1 MDKRDYYEVLG
12 VSRNASEKEIKSA
25 YRKLAKKYHPDS
37 NQGNQDAENKFKEA
51 SEAYSVLS
59 DPEKMVEARIAA
71 AIHLKDLAVALV
83 ETEVSTAPSTAVVL
97 AATAAVSILNR
108 AMAVVLKIFLTI
120 CSMAAG
126 AAEAAEVRAAAIMA
140 TTIFTRAAART

>member
-1 MDKRDYYEVLG
+1 
-12 VSRNASEKEIKSA
+12 
-25 YRKLAKKYHPDS
+25 
-37 NQGNQDAENKFKEA
+37 
-51 SEAYSVLS
+51 
-59 DPEKMVEARIAA
+59 MVEARIAA

-83 ETEVSTAPSTAVVL
+83 ETEVFTAPSTAVVL

>member
-1 MDKRDYYEVLG
+1 MPV
-12 VSRNASEKEIKSA
+12 A
-25 YRKLAKKYHPDS
+25 H
-37 NQGNQDAENKFKEA
+37 
-51 SEAYSVLS
+51 
-59 DPEKMVEARIAA
+59 MVEARIAA

-97 AATAAVSILNR
+97 AATAAAFILNR